1 MAVVESSTIPGVS
14 TTVEFWCEG
23 VGKDSGDLHFSTL
36 VKKKKNLNKTIQ
48 KRVRSGL
55 SLRPACVYM
64 HILQAPPAISHAVSL
79 SQQLWEAESTKRHK

>member
-36 VKKKKNLNKTIQ
+36 VKKKKKPEQNNSETGPF
-48 KRVRSGL
+48 RTFSP
-55 SLRPACVYM
+55 SSMCVYAYLASSASY
-64 HILQAPPAISHAVSL
+64 ITCCLSFSAVMGG
-79 SQQLWEAESTKRHK
+79 